1 MKDML
6 VGFFFR
12 VGNPICVFGIKCVKI
27 ATSAGEYFRKFCIFA
42 NMNFPNLAVKA
53 RGKMK
58 NAFMAKKNNKKGFF
72 SSVGIAYRKVM
83 LFLRNHNVQFVSGL
97 LFLALAI
104 FLCSSFI
111 SFFSVGGNDQTVLE
125 AVAGSAAD
133 AAVDNTSGKGG
144 AVIAEFLI
152 NGGFGWASVFL
163 LPILFLVAMRLM
175 RLFTFKLGRWV
186 IYSLFCLVWF
196 SLLFA
201 FAFGNLLDT
210 SYVSPGGAHG
220 EYMKVFFIDNIG
232 VVGLVLLLVVSL
244 LLFMIYVT
252 SNTID
257 WIRKLFAF
265 KRAEKETENVGE
277 ETGDDASVEF
287 EIEQPAQP
295 VLVTIDDNADVEV
308 AVADEELNDIS
319 VADIED
325 DETGEEIQIDDDVLA
340 AQFDA
345 MSKSLGQ
352 PAGSDDAVLSMAVE
366 KADGDEDM
374 GGDMLRPINP
384 KDELSYYKPPTIDL
398 LDEYEQTVQ
407 SIDKEEQA
415 ANANKIVEVLKNF
428 GIEISSIKATVG
440 PTITLYEITPAPGVR
455 ISKIRN
461 LEDDIAMSL
470 SALCIRIVAPIPGKG
485 TIGIEVPNAHK
496 QIVPMA
502 SLLNS
507 RKYKETDMALPL
519 ALGKTISNEVCM
531 VDMAKMPH
539 LLVAGATGMGKS
551 VGLNA
556 IITSLLFK
564 MHPAYLK
571 FVMVDPKMV
580 ELSLYGVLEKHFLA
594 KLDGEDEPIITD
606 VSKVVRTLKSLC
618 VEMDNRY
625 KLLQMASVR
634 SVKEYNE
641 KFLNKEL
648 LPTKGHRFMPYIVV
662 IIDEYGDLMMTAGR
676 EVEQPIARIAQK
688 ARAVGIHMIIAT
700 QRPTT
705 NIITGTIKANFP
717 ARMAFRVISVID
729 SRTILDRSGANQ
741 LQGRG
746 DMLFLAGNDPVR
758 VQCALVETKEVE
770 RVCAHI
776 AKQQGYQT
784 AYILPEPDESV
795 DLGGEGGAMRGEI
808 SSDKLDP
815 LFAEA
820 ARAVVLAQHGS
831 TSLIQRKFNVGF
843 NRAGRI
849 MDQLC
854 QTGIVG
860 EQEGSKP
867 RQVLCSDEADLEF
880 RLKSLL

>member
-1 MKDML
+1 MSKKKKAK
-6 VGFFFR
+6 GEK
-12 VGNPICVFGIKCVKI
+12 NIFGKI
-27 ATSAGEYFRKFCIFA
+27 ADYGRVVAGF
-42 NMNFPNLAVKA
+42 L
-53 RGKMK
+53 K
-58 NAFMAKKNNKKGFF
+58 NPGFHFVLGLLGAAFVVFLFVSFVSFF
-72 SSVGIAYRKVM
+72 SS
-83 LFLRNHNVQFVSGL
+83 
-97 LFLALAI
+97 
-104 FLCSSFI
+104 
-111 SFFSVGGNDQTVLE
+111 GGNDRSLVE
-125 AVAGSAAD
+125 AMASGSTVAGEVAENS
-133 AAVDNTSGKGG
+133 SGKGG
-144 AVIAEFLI
+144 AILADYLV
-152 NGGFGWASVFL
+152 NGCFGWASIFVIPL
-163 LPILFLVAMRLM
+163 MIILSFRLM
-175 RLFTFKLGRWV
+175 RLREMKIKRTV
-186 IYSLFCLVWF
+186 ISLIFFMLWG

-201 FAFGNLLDT
+201 FVFSEGFSST
-210 SYVSPGGAHG
+210 FMSPGGDHG
-220 EYMKVFFIDNIG
+220 EWLCGLLDEFVGPVGVILALLLSLFFYFLYMKK
-232 VVGLVLLLVVSL
+232 
-244 LLFMIYVT
+244 
-252 SNTID
+252 NTIP
-257 WIRKLFAF
+257 WLREKLAF
-265 KRAEKETENVGE
+265 GAGL
-277 ETGDDASVEF
+277 GQSS
-287 EIEQPAQP
+287 
-295 VLVTIDDNADVEV
+295 
-308 AVADEELNDIS
+308 ADEPGREEDES
-319 VADIED
+319 DEEDED
-325 DETGEEIQIDDDVLA
+325 DEPEDKEEDEDEDEFGEDDEDDEDDEAGEGGVEVVIDENAANGTGVADDDDDVA
-340 AQFDA
+340 RAFDRMSGNIAQTIDTGDGEI
-345 MSKSLGQ
+345 SL
-352 PAGSDDAVLSMAVE
+352 DVE
-366 KADGDEDM
+366 KAAGDNDT

-384 KDELSYYKPPTIDL
+384 KDELSFYKPPTLDL
-398 LDEYEQTVQ
+398 LDKYEQGVH
-407 SIDKEEQA
+407 SIDKDEQSE
-415 ANANKIVEVLKNF
+415 NANKIIRVLKDFN
-428 GIEISSIKATVG
+428 IEISSIKASVG
-440 PTITLYEITPAPGVR
+440 PTITLYEVTPAPGVR

-519 ALGKTISNEVCM
+519 AIGKTISNEVYM

-551 VGLNA
+551 VGLNT
-556 IITSLLFK
+556 IITSLLYK

-594 KLDGEDEPIITD
+594 KLEGDDEPIITD
-606 VSKVVRTLKSLC
+606 VNKVVRTLKSLC

-717 ARMAFRVISVID
+717 ARMAFRVISAID

-776 AKQQGYQT
+776 AKQQGYLS
-784 AYILPEPDESV
+784 AYILPDPDEAAEGG
-795 DLGGEGGAMRGEI
+795 GGESGGVRGDLTL
-808 SSDKLDP
+808 DKLDP

-820 ARAVVLAQHGS
+820 ARVVVLAQHGS
-831 TSLIQRKFNVGF
+831 TSLIQRKLEVGF

-854 QTGIVG
+854 KTGIVG

-867 RQVLCSDEADLEF
+867 RQVLCADEADLEF
-880 RLKSLL
+880 RLRSLM

>member
-1 MKDML
+1 MYLYVANIDKMAEWS
-6 VGFFFR
+6 V
-12 VGNPICVFGIKCVKI
+12 VVFV
-27 ATSAGEYFRKFCIFA
+27 FFCIFA
-42 NMNFPNLAVKA
+42 FSNCLRCCRRAENRRNEP
-53 RGKMK
+53 
-58 NAFMAKKNNKKGFF
+58 FMAKKNNKKGIF
-72 SSVGIAYRKVM
+72 SSIVDAYRRVII
-83 LFLRNHNVQFVSGL
+83 FFRNHNVQFVAGL
-97 LFLALAI
+97 LVVAFAI

-111 SFFSVGGNDQTVLE
+111 SFFSVGGDDQTVLD
-125 AVAGSAAD
+125 AVAGSVVD
-133 AAVDNTSGKGG
+133 GAVDNTSGKGG
-144 AVIAEFLI
+144 AVVANFLV
-152 NGGFGWASVFL
+152 NDCFGWASLLMLPMLFL
-163 LPILFLVAMRLM
+163 LAMRLM
-175 RLFTFKLGRWV
+175 RLFSVKLGRWIV
-186 IYSLFCLVWF
+186 YLFFGMIWF
-196 SLLFA
+196 SLFFA
-201 FAFGNLLDT
+201 SVFGDMLDT
-210 SYVSPGGAHG
+210 SYVSPGGEHG
-220 EYMKVFFIDNIG
+220 EFMKAFFVDNIG
-232 VVGLVLLLVVSL
+232 IVGLVLLLVVSL
-244 LLFMIYVT
+244 LLFMIYV
-252 SNTID
+252 SRNTIE
-257 WIRKLFAF
+257 WIRSLFVF
-265 KRAEKETENVGE
+265 KRTERQEENVGQTVE
-277 ETGDDASVEF
+277 ESVGVREV
-287 EIEQPAQP
+287 AQVP
-295 VLVTIDDNADVEV
+295 VLVTVGDEPDMEV
-308 AVADEELNDIS
+308 AVAGGEDAPVGPLEDS
-319 VADIED
+319 VEDTAVVDFPVGD
-325 DETGEEIQIDDDVLA
+325 DELA
-340 AQFDA
+340 AQFDDKFRSLEQPVSSEDALLA
-345 MSKSLGQ
+345 ME
-352 PAGSDDAVLSMAVE
+352 VE
-366 KADGDEDM
+366 KADGDDDM

-398 LDEYEQTVQ
+398 LDEYEQAVQ
-407 SIDKEEQA
+407 SIDKDEQA

-519 ALGKTISNEVCM
+519 ALGKTISNEVYM

-606 VSKVVRTLKSLC
+606 VTKVVRTLKSLC

-625 KLLQMASVR
+625 KLLQLASVR

-641 KFLNKEL
+641 KYLNKEL

-662 IIDEYGDLMMTAGR
+662 VIDEYGDLMMQAGR
-676 EVEQPIARIAQK
+676 EIEQPIARIAQK

-776 AKQQGYQT
+776 ARQQGYQR

-795 DLGGEGGAMRGEI
+795 DMGGEGGGAPRGEI

-820 ARAVVLAQHGS
+820 ARTVVLAQHGS

-867 RQVLCSDEADLEF
+867 RQVLCADEADLEF

>member
-1 MKDML
+1 
-6 VGFFFR
+6 
-12 VGNPICVFGIKCVKI
+12 
-27 ATSAGEYFRKFCIFA
+27 
-42 NMNFPNLAVKA
+42 
-53 RGKMK
+53 
-58 NAFMAKKNNKKGFF
+58 MAKKNNKKRGLPVWD
-72 SSVGIAYRKVM
+72 SYRKVVI
-83 LFLRNHNVQFVSGL
+83 FFRNHNVQFVLGL
-97 LFLALAI
+97 LFAAFAI
-104 FLCSSFI
+104 FLCSSFV
-111 SFFSVGGNDQTVLE
+111 SFFSKGGADHSLLE
-125 AVAGSAAD
+125 VAE
-133 AAVDNTSGKGG
+133 AAVDGSVANTSGKSG
-144 AVIAEFLI
+144 AIVAKYLI
-152 NGGFGWASVFL
+152 NDCFGWASL
-163 LPILFLVAMRLM
+163 LFLPVVVLVAARLM
-175 RLFTFKLGRWV
+175 RLFDIKLGRWLV
-186 IYSLFCLVWF
+186 YGFFSIVWF
-196 SLLFA
+196 SLLFS
-201 FAFGNLLDT
+201 FAFGDVFVE

-220 EYMKVFFIDNIG
+220 EFMKALFIEHIG

-244 LLFMIYVT
+244 LLFMIYI
-252 SNTID
+252 SRDTIT
-257 WIRKLFAF
+257 WMRNFFALSSLRK
-265 KRAEKETENVGE
+265 KCSKEDEAAVVENIDGI
-277 ETGDDASVEF
+277 SVEIAKADD
-287 EIEQPAQP
+287 EDLPADDEPEQSLP
-295 VLVTIDDNADVEV
+295 VVVSVGDEVDVEV
-308 AVADEELNDIS
+308 ASGDMEDVDAEE
-319 VADIED
+319 VPM
-325 DETGEEIQIDDDVLA
+325 DDDVLA
-340 AQFDA
+340 QQFDA
-345 MSKSLGQ
+345 MARSIGQ
-352 PAGSDDAVLSMAVE
+352 ADSSQTSDDAVLSMEVE
-366 KADGDEDM
+366 KADGDDDM

-398 LDEYEQTVQ
+398 LDEYEQAIQ
-407 SIDKEEQA
+407 SVDRNEQSA
-415 ANANKIVEVLKNF
+415 KANQIVEVLKNF

-440 PTITLYEITPAPGVR
+440 PTITLYEITPAPGIR

-470 SALCIRIVAPIPGKG
+470 AALCIRIVAPIPGKG
-485 TIGIEVPNAHK
+485 TIGIEVPNEHK

-519 ALGKTISNEVCM
+519 ALGKTISNEVYM

-594 KLDGEDEPIITD
+594 KLEGEDEPIITD
-606 VSKVVRTLKSLC
+606 VNKVVRTLKSLC

-641 KFLNKEL
+641 KYLNKEL

-770 RVCAHI
+770 RVCSHI

-795 DLGGEGGAMRGEI
+795 DMSGEGGAARGEI

-815 LFAEA
+815 LFADA
-820 ARAVVLAQHGS
+820 ARTVVLAQHGS

-860 EQEGSKP
+860 EQDGSKP
-867 RQVLCSDEADLEF
+867 RQVLCADEADLEF

>member
-1 MKDML
+1 
-6 VGFFFR
+6 
-12 VGNPICVFGIKCVKI
+12 
-27 ATSAGEYFRKFCIFA
+27 
-42 NMNFPNLAVKA
+42 
-53 RGKMK
+53 
-58 NAFMAKKNNKKGFF
+58 MAKKNNKKAT
-72 SSVGIAYRKVM
+72 SLPVRDWYRKSVI
-83 LFLRNHNVQFVSGL
+83 FFKNHNVQFVFGL
-97 LFLALAI
+97 LFAAFAI
-104 FLCSSFI
+104 FLLSSFV
-111 SFFSVGGNDQTVLE
+111 SFFAKGGADHTVLE
-125 AVAGSAAD
+125 AAGSAAN
-133 AAVDNTSGKGG
+133 ATVANTSGKGG
-144 AVIAEFLI
+144 AVVAKYLV
-152 NGGFGWASVFL
+152 NDCFGWASV
-163 LPILFLVAMRLM
+163 LFLPVVLLVAVRLM
-175 RLFTFKLGRWV
+175 RLYSIRLGRWV
-186 IYSLFCLVWF
+186 AYGFFSIVWF
-196 SLLFA
+196 SLLFSLV
-201 FAFGNLLDT
+201 FGDLLEE

-220 EYMKVFFIDNIG
+220 EYMKAFFIENIG
-232 VVGLVLLLVVSL
+232 IVGLILLLVVSL
-244 LLFMIYVT
+244 LIFMIYV
-252 SNTID
+252 SRDTIT
-257 WIRKLFAF
+257 WMRNMFAF
-265 KRAEKETENVGE
+265 GAGKKKEAEESAVVAESAE
-277 ETGDDASVEF
+277 EVAESEDLLQEEPLAV
-287 EIEQPAQP
+287 P
-295 VLVTIDDNADVEV
+295 VVVTIGDEPEEQEEIADGIDDEIIEP
-308 AVADEELNDIS
+308 EELP
-319 VADIED
+319 VED
-325 DETGEEIQIDDDVLA
+325 DDDLA
-340 AQFDA
+340 KRFDA
-345 MSKSLGQ
+345 MSRSIGEATSSEEALL
-352 PAGSDDAVLSMAVE
+352 AMEVE

-374 GGDMLRPINP
+374 GGDMFRPINP
-384 KDELSYYKPPTIDL
+384 KDELSYYKPPTTDL
-398 LDEYEQTVQ
+398 LDEYEQAVQ
-407 SIDKEEQA
+407 SIDKDEQA

-440 PTITLYEITPAPGVR
+440 PTITLYEITPAPGIR

-470 SALCIRIVAPIPGKG
+470 AALCIRIVAPIPGKG

-519 ALGKTISNEVCM
+519 ALGKTISNEVYM

-594 KLDGEDEPIITD
+594 KLEGEDEPIITD
-606 VSKVVRTLKSLC
+606 VNKVVRTLKSLC

-770 RVCAHI
+770 RVCSHI
-776 AKQQGYQT
+776 ARQQGYQT

-795 DLGGEGGAMRGEI
+795 DMSGEGGAMRGEI

-820 ARAVVLAQHGS
+820 ARTVVLAQHGS

-860 EQEGSKP
+860 EQDGSKP
-867 RQVLCSDEADLEF
+867 RQVLCADEADLEF

>member
-1 MKDML
+1 
-6 VGFFFR
+6 
-12 VGNPICVFGIKCVKI
+12 
-27 ATSAGEYFRKFCIFA
+27 
-42 NMNFPNLAVKA
+42 
-53 RGKMK
+53 
-58 NAFMAKKNNKKGFF
+58 MAKKKENKGFLYKLRLIR
-72 SSVGIAYRKVM
+72 VKVKY
-83 LFLRNHNVQFVSGL
+83 FLSHQTVRFALGAVC
-97 LFLALAI
+97 LAFTI
-104 FLCSSFI
+104 FLGFSLI
-111 SFFSVGGNDQTVLE
+111 SFLWSGGGDQTIVE
-125 AVAGSAAD
+125 SVTTGETAGNA
-133 AAVDNTSGKGG
+133 SGKGG
-144 AVIAEFLI
+144 AVVANYLV
-152 NGGFGWASVFL
+152 NGCFGWASLMALPFLVLLSCTLMDLRFVQGVRKVRWGVITLFL
-163 LPILFLVAMRLM
+163 LVWCSVLFDFL
-175 RLFTFKLGRWV
+175 
-186 IYSLFCLVWF
+186 
-196 SLLFA
+196 
-201 FAFGNLLDT
+201 FGNSFQDSFML
-210 SYVSPGGAHG
+210 PGGRNG
-220 EYMKVFFIDNIG
+220 EVMKDFICDMLG
-232 VVGLVLLLVVSL
+232 VVGLVLVLLLSA
-244 LLFMIYVT
+244 LLFMIYVSRKT
-252 SNTID
+252 VPFLQGLFNFSRKNSAETVDDEEDEETDEGEEEDEEGNEDNDGGSDEGNTLEIEVVTTPEVIEED
-257 WIRKLFAF
+257 DVVVL
-265 KRAEKETENVGE
+265 ETDDDEVDEDLELARRFDAMGGAVASEEYSHGE
-277 ETGDDASVEF
+277 TVETGDEGLEMEVE
-287 EIEQPAQP
+287 A
-295 VLVTIDDNADVEV
+295 
-308 AVADEELNDIS
+308 
-319 VADIED
+319 
-325 DETGEEIQIDDDVLA
+325 
-340 AQFDA
+340 
-345 MSKSLGQ
+345 
-352 PAGSDDAVLSMAVE
+352 
-366 KADGDEDM
+366 ADGDDDM
-374 GGDMLRPINP
+374 GGKMLRPINP
-384 KDELSYYKPPTIDL
+384 KDELSYYKPPTLDL
-398 LDEYEQTVQ
+398 LDEYEQGVH
-407 SIDKEEQA
+407 SIDKDEQA
-415 ANANKIVEVLKNF
+415 ENANRIVQALRNF

-496 QIVPMA
+496 QIVPMM

-519 ALGKTISNEVCM
+519 ALGKTISNEVYM

-556 IITSLLFK
+556 IITSLLYK

-580 ELSLYGVLEKHFLA
+580 ELSLYSVLEKHFLA
-594 KLDGEDEPIITD
+594 KLEGEDEPIITD
-606 VSKVVRTLKSLC
+606 VNKVVRTLKSLC

-625 KLLQMASVR
+625 KLLQLASVR

-641 KFLNKEL
+641 KYLNKEL

-717 ARMAFRVISVID
+717 ARMAFRVISTID

-776 AKQQGYQT
+776 AKQQGYQS
-784 AYILPEPDESV
+784 AYILPEPDEVV
-795 DLGGEGGAMRGEI
+795 DFGDGGGGGSARGDI
-808 SSDKLDP
+808 SPDKLDP
-815 LFAEA
+815 LFADA
-820 ARAVVLAQHGS
+820 ARVVVLAQHGS
-831 TSLIQRKFNVGF
+831 TSLIQRKLEIGF

-854 QTGIVG
+854 RMGIVG

-867 RQVLCSDEADLEF
+867 RQVLCADEADLEF
-880 RLKSLL
+880 RLKSML

>member
-1 MKDML
+1 MVKKG
-6 VGFFFR
+6 VKVNNKNGKRGFFASLKE
-12 VGNPICVFGIKCVKI
+12 KC
-27 ATSAGEYFRKFCIFA
+27 
-42 NMNFPNLAVKA
+42 
-53 RGKMK
+53 
-58 NAFMAKKNNKKGFF
+58 
-72 SSVGIAYRKVM
+72 SVAAE
-83 LFLRNHNVQFVSGL
+83 FLRNPNTRFVVGL
-97 LFLALAI
+97 LFIAMAV

-111 SFFSVGGNDQTVLE
+111 SFFSSGGDDYTVLE
-125 AVAGSAAD
+125 TVSGIAGQEAVAA
-133 AAVDNTSGKGG
+133 NTSGKGG
-144 AVIAEFLI
+144 AVVANYFI
-152 NGGFGWASVFL
+152 NGCFGWASLLL
-163 LPILFLVAMRLM
+163 LPMVVLVALKLM
-175 RLFTFKLGRWV
+175 RICTFRLWRWLFM
-186 IYSLFCLVWF
+186 LFYGMVWLSVLF
-196 SLLFA
+196 S
-201 FAFGNLLDT
+201 FAFGERLGS

-220 EYMKVFFIDNIG
+220 DFLSMILVDYLG
-232 VVGLVLLLVVSL
+232 VVGIVLLLLVA
-244 LLFMIYVT
+244 LLFFMVYV
-252 SNTID
+252 SRKTIPWLRNLMAMKD
-257 WIRKLFAF
+257 DVDP
-265 KRAEKETENVGE
+265 ETEARRVKNMVITEDVPEDEEDLEQDDDDDEYFE
-277 ETGDDASVEF
+277 ETDDNDDEEDSVELEINVDGEPEESVSDEDKDDDGMSDDDLAKEFDKVSQGIVAGEGGISMEVQQAGGDD
-287 EIEQPAQP
+287 
-295 VLVTIDDNADVEV
+295 
-308 AVADEELNDIS
+308 
-319 VADIED
+319 
-325 DETGEEIQIDDDVLA
+325 
-340 AQFDA
+340 
-345 MSKSLGQ
+345 
-352 PAGSDDAVLSMAVE
+352 
-366 KADGDEDM
+366 DM

-398 LDEYEQTVQ
+398 LDEYEQSVQ
-407 SIDKEEQA
+407 AIDKNEQA

-440 PTITLYEITPAPGVR
+440 PTITLYEITPAPGIR

-470 SALCIRIVAPIPGKG
+470 AALCIRIVAPIPGKG

-519 ALGKTISNEVCM
+519 ALGKTISNEVYM

-556 IITSLLFK
+556 IITSLLYK

-606 VSKVVRTLKSLC
+606 VTKVVRTLKSLC

-625 KLLQMASVR
+625 RLLQMASVR
-634 SVKEYNE
+634 SVKEYNT
-641 KFLNKEL
+641 KYLNKEL

-770 RVCAHI
+770 RVCSHI
-776 AKQQGYQT
+776 ARQQGYQT
-784 AYILPEPDESV
+784 AYILPEPDESA
-795 DLGGEGGAMRGEI
+795 DLGGDGSGSMRGDI
-808 SSDKLDP
+808 TSDKLDP
-815 LFAEA
+815 LFVDA

-880 RLKSLL
+880 RLKSLM

>member
-1 MKDML
+1 
-6 VGFFFR
+6 
-12 VGNPICVFGIKCVKI
+12 
-27 ATSAGEYFRKFCIFA
+27 
-42 NMNFPNLAVKA
+42 
-53 RGKMK
+53 
-58 NAFMAKKNNKKGFF
+58 MAKKNTKVQENKASFIKKVRFVLHHPTLHFFVGLFCLVLAIFICSSFLSFF
-72 SSVGIAYRKVM
+72 SSGGAD
-83 LFLRNHNVQFVSGL
+83 QS
-97 LFLALAI
+97 AI
-104 FLCSSFI
+104 
-111 SFFSVGGNDQTVLE
+111 E
-125 AVAGSAAD
+125 AVGEGVET
-133 AAVDNTSGKGG
+133 AVENTSGKSG
-144 AVIAEFLI
+144 ALVADFLI
-152 NGGFGWASVFL
+152 NGCFGWSSVLVIPLLVVLMLHFMKIRRPDLVKWFIMTVFSIVWGSVF
-163 LPILFLVAMRLM
+163 
-175 RLFTFKLGRWV
+175 
-186 IYSLFCLVWF
+186 
-196 SLLFA
+196 FA
-201 FAFGNLLDT
+201 FTLGSFFAGSFM
-210 SYVSPGGAHG
+210 SPGGRHG
-220 EYMKVFFIDNIG
+220 EFVSAWLMDKVG
-232 VVGLVLLLVVSL
+232 VVGLILILAVTLIILMTYLTRETITWLQKVFSFGFIAKGQQGDDEQAGEVPAVAEEPAEEEPAEEESKDKVLEYDLDDDVPAVP
-244 LLFMIYVT
+244 V
-252 SNTID
+252 
-257 WIRKLFAF
+257 
-265 KRAEKETENVGE
+265 EE
-277 ETGDDASVEF
+277 ET
-287 EIEQPAQP
+287 
-295 VLVTIDDNADVEV
+295 DVETV
-308 AVADEELNDIS
+308 EENPVADEEPADDEED
-319 VADIED
+319 VAALFDRVSQRAAAAASSDGAPIEMEIED
-325 DETGEEIQIDDDVLA
+325 ATGDDDT
-340 AQFDA
+340 
-345 MSKSLGQ
+345 
-352 PAGSDDAVLSMAVE
+352 
-366 KADGDEDM
+366 
-374 GGDMLRPINP
+374 GGNMLRPINP

-398 LDEYEQTVQ
+398 LDKYEQTAHAV
-407 SIDKEEQA
+407 DKDEQ
-415 ANANKIVEVLKNF
+415 NANKEKIVEVLNNF
-428 GIEISSIKATVG
+428 EIKISSIKATVG
-440 PTITLYEITPAPGVR
+440 PTITLYEITPAPGIR
-455 ISKIRN
+455 ISKIKN

-470 SALCIRIVAPIPGKG
+470 SALCIRIIAPIPGKG
-485 TIGIEVPNAHK
+485 TVGIEVPNAHK

-519 ALGKTISNEVCM
+519 ALGKTISNDVFM

-556 IITSLLFK
+556 IITSLLYK

-580 ELSLYGVLEKHFLA
+580 ELSLYNVLEKHFLA
-594 KLDGEDEPIITD
+594 KLEGEDEPIITD
-606 VSKVVRTLKSLC
+606 VNRVVRTLKSLC

-634 SVKEYNE
+634 SVEEYN
-641 KFLNKEL
+641 KKYLNKEL

-729 SRTILDRSGANQ
+729 SRTILDRQGANQ

-776 AKQQGYQT
+776 AKQQGYPT
-784 AYILPEPDESV
+784 AYILPEPDEVAS
-795 DLGGEGGAMRGEI
+795 DGGGGSSSRGEL

-820 ARAVVLAQHGS
+820 ARIVVIHQQGS
-831 TSLIQRKFNVGF
+831 TSLIQRKLNVGF

-854 QTGIVG
+854 QTGLVG

-867 RQVLCSDEADLEF
+867 RQVLCADEADLEF
-880 RLKSLL
+880 RLKQLL

>member
-1 MKDML
+1 
-6 VGFFFR
+6 
-12 VGNPICVFGIKCVKI
+12 
-27 ATSAGEYFRKFCIFA
+27 
-42 NMNFPNLAVKA
+42 
-53 RGKMK
+53 
-58 NAFMAKKNNKKGFF
+58 MAKKKQRKERFLKLKMLVRRVKGFLVNP
-72 SSVGIAYRKVM
+72 S
-83 LFLRNHNVQFVSGL
+83 VQFVAGL
-97 LFLALAI
+97 LCIAFVI
-104 FLCSSFI
+104 FLTSSFL
-111 SFFSVGGNDQTVLE
+111 SFFSAGADDQSVVE
-125 AVAGSAAD
+125 AVASGGAAG
-133 AAVDNTSGKGG
+133 NTSGKGG
-144 AVIAEFLI
+144 AVVADYFI
-152 NGGFGWASVFL
+152 NRCFGWASILILPL
-163 LPILFLVAMRLM
+163 LLLFSFRLM
-175 RLFTFKLGRWV
+175 NLRKVRLAHWTVVTVFFMVWCSVLFD
-186 IYSLFCLVWF
+186 SLFGAR
-196 SLLFA
+196 FA
-201 FAFGNLLDT
+201 DSFM
-210 SYVSPGGAHG
+210 SPGGRNG
-220 EYMKVFFIDNIG
+220 ELIKDFLYDMLG
-232 VVGLVLLLVVSL
+232 VVGVAIVLLFSL
-244 LLFMIYVT
+244 LLFMIYL
-252 SNTID
+252 SRNTIP
-257 WIRKLFAF
+257 WLQGLFGF
-265 KRAEKETENVGE
+265 VSKRSVPDDEYAGADDEDDEEEDDAPVAEVVVAGDEEEDDDDAETEME
-277 ETGDDASVEF
+277 IDIDAADD
-287 EIEQPAQP
+287 
-295 VLVTIDDNADVEV
+295 
-308 AVADEELNDIS
+308 
-319 VADIED
+319 ED
-325 DETGEEIQIDDDVLA
+325 DETSVVVAEDLPVTENEVDADMELA
-340 AQFDA
+340 EQFDR
-345 MSKSLGQ
+345 MSRGLGDEGESAVAETV
-352 PAGSDDAVLSMAVE
+352 PAGEDGMQMEVE
-366 KADGDEDM
+366 AADGDDDM
-374 GGDMLRPINP
+374 GGKMLRPINP
-384 KDELSYYKPPTIDL
+384 KDELSYYKPPTLDL
-398 LDEYEQTVQ
+398 LDEYEQGVH
-407 SIDKEEQA
+407 SIDREEQA
-415 ANANKIVEVLKNF
+415 ENANNIVKALKNF

-485 TIGIEVPNAHK
+485 TIGIEVPNTHK
-496 QIVPMA
+496 QIVPMV

-519 ALGKTISNEVCM
+519 ALGKTISNEVYM

-556 IITSLLFK
+556 IITSLLYK

-580 ELSLYGVLEKHFLA
+580 ELSLYSVLEKHFLA
-594 KLDGEDEPIITD
+594 KLEGEDEPIITD
-606 VSKVVRTLKSLC
+606 VNKVVRTLKSLC

-641 KFLNKEL
+641 KYLNKEL

-717 ARMAFRVISVID
+717 ARMAFRVISTID

-776 AKQQGYQT
+776 AKQQGYQS
-784 AYILPEPDESV
+784 AYILPEPDEV
-795 DLGGEGGAMRGEI
+795 ADFGDGGGGGSARADI
-808 SSDKLDP
+808 SPDKLDP
-815 LFAEA
+815 LFADA
-820 ARAVVLAQHGS
+820 ARVVVLAQHGS
-831 TSLIQRKFNVGF
+831 TSLIQRKLEIGF

-854 QTGIVG
+854 RMGIVG

-867 RQVLCSDEADLEF
+867 RQVLCADESDLEF
-880 RLKSLL
+880 RLKSMM

>member
-1 MKDML
+1 
-6 VGFFFR
+6 
-12 VGNPICVFGIKCVKI
+12 
-27 ATSAGEYFRKFCIFA
+27 
-42 NMNFPNLAVKA
+42 
-53 RGKMK
+53 
-58 NAFMAKKNNKKGFF
+58 MAKKNNKKGVFTPVKDWYRRIVIFF
-72 SSVGIAYRKVM
+72 
-83 LFLRNHNVQFVSGL
+83 RNHNVQFVFGL
-97 LFLALAI
+97 LFAAFAV

-111 SFFSVGGNDQTVLE
+111 SFFSKGGADHSVLE
-125 AVAGSAAD
+125 AAVSS
-133 AAVDNTSGKGG
+133 AVDGSVVNTSGKSG
-144 AVIAEFLI
+144 AIVAKYLI
-152 NGGFGWASVFL
+152 NDCFGWASL
-163 LPILFLVAMRLM
+163 LFLPVVVLVAVRLM
-175 RLFTFKLGRWV
+175 RLFNFKLGRWMV
-186 IYSLFCLVWF
+186 YGFFAIVWF
-196 SLLFA
+196 SLLFSLV
-201 FAFGNLLDT
+201 FGDILDD

-220 EYMKVFFIDNIG
+220 DYMKALFIENIG
-232 VVGLVLLLVVSL
+232 IVGLILLLVVSL
-244 LLFMIYVT
+244 LLFMIYI
-252 SNTID
+252 SRDTIA
-257 WIRKLFAF
+257 WIRNMLAF
-265 KRAEKETENVGE
+265 KSLRKEKKEETVAESVEGVSIEIAEANEEDLPMDEPAPSLPVVVSIGDGE
-277 ETGDDASVEF
+277 ETE
-287 EIEQPAQP
+287 
-295 VLVTIDDNADVEV
+295 VEV
-308 AVADEELNDIS
+308 AVGENESEEELEMQTEA
-319 VADIED
+319 VEP
-325 DETGEEIQIDDDVLA
+325 EEIQIDDDVLA
-340 AQFDA
+340 QQFDA
-345 MSKSLGQ
+345 MARTIGQ
-352 PAGSDDAVLSMAVE
+352 ESNLENADDAVLSMEVE
-366 KADGDEDM
+366 KADGDDDM

-398 LDEYEQTVQ
+398 LDEYEQAVQ
-407 SIDKEEQA
+407 SIDKDEQA

-440 PTITLYEITPAPGVR
+440 PTITLYEITPAPGIR

-470 SALCIRIVAPIPGKG
+470 AALCIRIVAPIPGKG

-519 ALGKTISNEVCM
+519 ALGKTISNEVYM

-594 KLDGEDEPIITD
+594 KLEGEDEPIITD
-606 VSKVVRTLKSLC
+606 VNKVVRTLKSLC

-770 RVCAHI
+770 RVCSHI

-795 DLGGEGGAMRGEI
+795 DMGGEGGAMRGEI

-820 ARAVVLAQHGS
+820 ARTVVLAQHGS

>member
-1 MKDML
+1 MVK
-6 VGFFFR
+6 
-12 VGNPICVFGIKCVKI
+12 NKKKIKEKR
-27 ATSAGEYFRKFCIFA
+27 GYFSRIGGA
-42 NMNFPNLAVKA
+42 WGSV
-53 RGKMK
+53 
-58 NAFMAKKNNKKGFF
+58 KGFF
-72 SSVGIAYRKVM
+72 CNPK
-83 LFLRNHNVQFVSGL
+83 VQFVAGML
-97 LFLALAI
+97 LVAFAVFLI
-104 FLCSSFI
+104 SSFV
-111 SFFSVGGNDQTVLE
+111 SFFSFGGADQTAVE
-125 AVAGSAAD
+125 ATLAGGD
-133 AAVDNTSGKGG
+133 APAENSSGRGG
-144 AVIAEFLI
+144 ALLAHYLVNEC
-152 NGGFGWASVFL
+152 FGWAAVL
-163 LPILFLVAMRLM
+163 LFPLLVLWAIRLM
-175 RLFTFKLGRWV
+175 RIYDFKTRRWT
-186 IYSLFCLVWF
+186 ILILTAMVWF
-196 SLLFA
+196 SLLFS
-201 FAFGNLLDT
+201 FAFGE
-210 SYVSPGGAHG
+210 SAGAGYVSPGGGHG
-220 EYMKVFFIDNIG
+220 MFLLGSIKDFFGPVG
-232 VVGLVLLLVVSL
+232 VVLMLALI
-244 LLFMIYVT
+244 LLFFMMYAT
-252 SNTID
+252 
-257 WIRKLFAF
+257 
-265 KRAEKETENVGE
+265 KETIPWLQKKFTIERERRVVE
-277 ETGDDASVEF
+277 PSEREFEADDEAYELSGDDEEDIEGNDEDDYDDEEDDDDEDESDDEEF
-287 EIEQPAQP
+287 
-295 VLVTIDDNADVEV
+295 DDNSLVIELPEEPLTDAGDDIAAQFDEMSRRTGAETVRT
-308 AVADEELNDIS
+308 ADEELAME
-319 VADIED
+319 V
-325 DETGEEIQIDDDVLA
+325 EEAEGDDDT
-340 AQFDA
+340 
-345 MSKSLGQ
+345 
-352 PAGSDDAVLSMAVE
+352 
-366 KADGDEDM
+366 
-374 GGDMLRPINP
+374 GGNMLRPINP
-384 KDELSYYKPPTIDL
+384 KDELSFYKPPTLDL
-398 LDEYEQTVQ
+398 LDEYEQAAQ
-407 SIDKEEQA
+407 AIDRDEQA
-415 ANANKIVEVLKNF
+415 KNANKIVEVLRNF

-519 ALGKTISNEVCM
+519 ALGKTISNEVYM

-556 IITSLLFK
+556 IITSLLYK

-580 ELSLYGVLEKHFLA
+580 ELSLYSVLEKHFLA
-594 KLDGEDEPIITD
+594 KLEGEDEPIITD
-606 VSKVVRTLKSLC
+606 VNKVVRTLKSLC

-625 KLLQMASVR
+625 KLLQLASVR
-634 SVKEYNE
+634 SVKEYND

-648 LPTKGHRFMPYIVV
+648 LPTAGHRFMPYIVV

-717 ARMAFRVISVID
+717 ARMAFRVISAID

-776 AKQQGYQT
+776 AKQQGYLQ
-784 AYILPEPDESV
+784 AYILPEPDDSG
-795 DLGGEGGAMRGEI
+795 DGGGEGGSMRGDI

-820 ARAVVLAQHGS
+820 ARIVVLAQHGS
-831 TSLIQRKFNVGF
+831 TSLIQRKLEIGF

>member
-1 MKDML
+1 MTKKEKQDKK
-6 VGFFFR
+6 
-12 VGNPICVFGIKCVKI
+12 IKQDNK
-27 ATSAGEYFRKFCIFA
+27 
-42 NMNFPNLAVKA
+42 
-53 RGKMK
+53 
-58 NAFMAKKNNKKGFF
+58 KKGFF
-72 SSVGIAYRKVM
+72 SGISNVFTRIREFVADR
-83 LFLRNHNVQFVSGL
+83 RVQFILGIL
-97 LFLALAI
+97 LAAFAV
-104 FLCSSFI
+104 FFCFSYV
-111 SFFSVGGNDQTVLE
+111 SFFSVGSSDHDIIE
-125 AVAGSAAD
+125 AVSSGVSDVKAANSAGI
-133 AAVDNTSGKGG
+133 GG
-144 AVIAEFLI
+144 ALLAEYLI
-152 NGGFGWASVFL
+152 NGCFGIASIMFFPLIILWAIGLMHIVEINVWRWTVILSIPIVWLSML
-163 LPILFLVAMRLM
+163 LSFV
-175 RLFTFKLGRWV
+175 LG
-186 IYSLFCLVWF
+186 
-196 SLLFA
+196 
-201 FAFGNLLDT
+201 GNFD
-210 SYVSPGGAHG
+210 SWHISPGGANG
-220 EYMKVFFIDNIG
+220 ELMTDFVMRYVGPVG
-232 VVGLVLLLVVSL
+232 VVILLVVIFL
-244 LLFMIYVT
+244 LYMIYLT
-252 SNTID
+252 AKTIP
-257 WIRKLFAF
+257 WLQSKLSSPWTKKNDAVD
-265 KRAEKETENVGE
+265 ENVVKDSENAVDAE
-277 ETGDDASVEF
+277 EQESEDADEDDGG
-287 EIEQPAQP
+287 
-295 VLVTIDDNADVEV
+295 
-308 AVADEELNDIS
+308 VADEEGGQEDENEDGAAEEI
-319 VADIED
+319 VIELD
-325 DETGEEIQIDDDVLA
+325 AGEEHYEDAADDTATDFDEMNKKITENLDAGGEDLPMEVEQPEGDDDT
-340 AQFDA
+340 
-345 MSKSLGQ
+345 
-352 PAGSDDAVLSMAVE
+352 
-366 KADGDEDM
+366 

-398 LDEYEQTVQ
+398 LEEYEQTAQ
-407 SIDKEEQA
+407 AIDRNEQA
-415 ANANKIVEVLKNF
+415 ANANRIVEVLKNF
-428 GIEISSIKATVG
+428 GIDISSIKATVG

-470 SALCIRIVAPIPGKG
+470 SALCIRIIAPIPGKG
-485 TIGIEVPNAHK
+485 TIGIEVPNTNK

-507 RKYKETDMALPL
+507 RKYKETDMELPL
-519 ALGKTISNEVCM
+519 ALGKTISNEVYM

-556 IITSLLFK
+556 IITSLLYK

-580 ELSLYGVLEKHFLA
+580 ELSLYSVLEKHFLA
-594 KLDGEDEPIITD
+594 KLEGEDEPIITD
-606 VSKVVRTLKSLC
+606 VNRVVRTLKSLC

-625 KLLQMASVR
+625 KLLQLASVR
-634 SVKEYNE
+634 SVKEYNK

-717 ARMAFRVISVID
+717 ARMAFRVISAID

-758 VQCALVETKEVE
+758 VQCALVETEEVE

-776 AKQQGYQT
+776 AKQQGYQQ
-784 AYILPEPDESV
+784 AYILPEPDEASGFGDEAGV
-795 DLGGEGGAMRGEI
+795 GARADI
-808 SSDKLDP
+808 TSDKLDP

-867 RQVLCSDEADLEF
+867 RQVLCADEADLEF

>member
-1 MKDML
+1 MAKNKKKKNEESGKKKGMTFKEG
-6 VGFFFR
+6 VMVVRNFFMDGR
-12 VGNPICVFGIKCVKI
+12 VQYMIGVVI
-27 ATSAGEYFRKFCIFA
+27 AV
-42 NMNFPNLAVKA
+42 LAV
-53 RGKMK
+53 
-58 NAFMAKKNNKKGFF
+58 
-72 SSVGIAYRKVM
+72 
-83 LFLRNHNVQFVSGL
+83 
-97 LFLALAI
+97 
-104 FLCSSFI
+104 FLCSSFV
-111 SFFSVGGNDQTVLE
+111 SFLTSGGNDQTVVE
-125 AVAGSAAD
+125 AVSAGVSDSADVAT
-133 AAVDNTSGKGG
+133 NSSGKGG
-144 AVIAEFLI
+144 AMIADYFV
-152 NGGFGWASVFL
+152 NGCFGWASFL
-163 LPILFLVAMRLM
+163 IFPLLILCSLKLM
-175 RLFTFKLGRWV
+175 YLRTLKLGRWTILLLSGMLWLSV
-186 IYSLFCLVWF
+186 LFSFV
-196 SLLFA
+196 
-201 FAFGNLLDT
+201 FGDGYD
-210 SYVSPGGAHG
+210 SSFVSPGGKHG
-220 EYMKVFFIDNIG
+220 THLTSVITDYVGSVG
-232 VVGLVLLLVVSL
+232 VVLLLVL
-244 LLFMIYVT
+244 ALLFIMVYFT
-252 SNTID
+252 RDTIT
-257 WIRKLFAF
+257 WLQKLWPFSDEEDALDEP
-265 KRAEKETENVGE
+265 AVADDEDADAVEDEEESESEPVPAPGIVLAVGDEPEEKPASETEIPITGADSMTDE
-277 ETGDDASVEF
+277 EIAAKLDELNRKM
-287 EIEQPAQP
+287 EEQEGAGGND
-295 VLVTIDDNADVEV
+295 VVIDIAEEP
-308 AVADEELNDIS
+308 VADEEPVVSDKSEALEDVNVAEDVPVEQNETGQKE
-319 VADIED
+319 VADV
-325 DETGEEIQIDDDVLA
+325 G
-340 AQFDA
+340 
-345 MSKSLGQ
+345 G
-352 PAGSDDAVLSMAVE
+352 AGLVMEME

-374 GGDMLRPINP
+374 GGDMFRPINP

-398 LDEYEQTVQ
+398 LDEYEQAAHA
-407 SIDKEEQA
+407 IDRNEQA
-415 ANANKIVEVLKNF
+415 ANANRIVEVLKNF

-485 TIGIEVPNAHK
+485 TIGIEVPNTHK

-519 ALGKTISNEVCM
+519 ALGKTISNEVYM

-556 IITSLLFK
+556 IITSLLYK

-594 KLDGEDEPIITD
+594 KLEGEDEPIITD
-606 VSKVVRTLKSLC
+606 VNKVVRTLKSLC

-641 KFLNKEL
+641 KYLNKEL

-717 ARMAFRVISVID
+717 ARMAFRVISAID

-776 AKQQGYQT
+776 AKQQGYLRP
-784 AYILPEPDESV
+784 YILPEPEEASEFGD
-795 DLGGEGGAMRGEI
+795 GGGGGARGEI
-808 SSDKLDP
+808 TSDKLDP
-815 LFAEA
+815 LFADA

-867 RQVLCSDEADLEF
+867 RQVLCADEADLEF
-880 RLKSLL
+880 RLKSIMS

>member
-1 MKDML
+1 
-6 VGFFFR
+6 
-12 VGNPICVFGIKCVKI
+12 
-27 ATSAGEYFRKFCIFA
+27 
-42 NMNFPNLAVKA
+42 
-53 RGKMK
+53 
-58 NAFMAKKNNKKGFF
+58 MAKKKQKTSRFFKLRVLMVRARLFF
-72 SSVGIAYRKVM
+72 S
-83 LFLRNHNVQFVSGL
+83 NTNVQFVFGVICI
-97 LFLALAI
+97 ALAI
-104 FLCSSFI
+104 FIASSFL
-111 SFFSVGGNDQTVLE
+111 SFFSAGGDDQSVVEAMSSND
-125 AVAGSAAD
+125 VAGNA
-133 AAVDNTSGKGG
+133 SGKGG
-144 AVIAEFLI
+144 AAVAHYFI
-152 NGGFGWASVFL
+152 NRCFGWASVLMLPL
-163 LPILFLVAMRLM
+163 LVLLSLKLMHLRKVRLGHWTVVTVFLVVWCSV
-175 RLFTFKLGRWV
+175 LFDFLFGR
-186 IYSLFCLVWF
+186 S
-196 SLLFA
+196 FA
-201 FAFGNLLDT
+201 DSFM
-210 SYVSPGGAHG
+210 SPGGRNG
-220 EYMKVFFIDNIG
+220 ELLKGYLNDMFG
-232 VVGLVLLLVVSL
+232 VVGVVLFLVVSL
-244 LLFMIYVT
+244 LMFLIYL
-252 SNTID
+252 SRKTIYL
-257 WIRKLFAF
+257 IQKAF
-265 KRAEKETENVGE
+265 EPKVNDAVVETPDSEVSKVSVGCETEVLVDVAADDVE
-277 ETGDDASVEF
+277 ISETETEF
-287 EIEQPAQP
+287 EID
-295 VLVTIDDNADVEV
+295 IDAADVQEDDVVVVVDDAPVADVDSDLELAKRFDEIAGGV
-308 AVADEELNDIS
+308 AVDAKSEDES
-319 VADIED
+319 
-325 DETGEEIQIDDDVLA
+325 ETETVQGVDGE
-340 AQFDA
+340 
-345 MSKSLGQ
+345 
-352 PAGSDDAVLSMAVE
+352 LSMEVE
-366 KADGDEDM
+366 AADGDDDM

-384 KDELSYYKPPTIDL
+384 KDELSYYKPPTLDL
-398 LDEYEQTVQ
+398 LDEYEQGVH
-407 SIDKEEQA
+407 SIDKDEQA
-415 ANANKIVEVLKNF
+415 ENANNIVKALKNF

-496 QIVPMA
+496 QIVPMM

-519 ALGKTISNEVCM
+519 ALGKTISNEVYM

-556 IITSLLFK
+556 IITSLLYK

-580 ELSLYGVLEKHFLA
+580 ELSLYSVLEKHFLA
-594 KLDGEDEPIITD
+594 KLEGEDDPIITD
-606 VSKVVRTLKSLC
+606 VNKVVRTLKSLC

-641 KFLNKEL
+641 KYLNKEL

-717 ARMAFRVISVID
+717 ARMAFRVISTID

-776 AKQQGYQT
+776 ARQQGYQT
-784 AYILPEPDESV
+784 AYILPEPDEV
-795 DLGGEGGAMRGEI
+795 ADFGDGGGGGGARGDI
-808 SSDKLDP
+808 SPDKLDP
-815 LFAEA
+815 LFADA
-820 ARAVVLAQHGS
+820 ARVVVLAQHGS
-831 TSLIQRKFNVGF
+831 TSLIQRKLEIGF

-854 QTGIVG
+854 RMGIVG

-867 RQVLCSDEADLEF
+867 RQVLCADEADLEF
-880 RLKSLL
+880 RLKSMM

>member
-1 MKDML
+1 M
-6 VGFFFR
+6 
-12 VGNPICVFGIKCVKI
+12 VK
-27 ATSAGEYFRKFCIFA
+27 
-42 NMNFPNLAVKA
+42 
-53 RGKMK
+53 
-58 NAFMAKKNNKKGFF
+58 KKNSGNKGFF
-72 SSVGIAYRKVM
+72 AYVADKFHAAVDFIMNPR
-83 LFLRNHNVQFVSGL
+83 VQFVAGVL
-97 LFLALAI
+97 LAAFVVFL
-104 FLCSSFI
+104 FSSFI
-111 SFFSVGGNDQTVLE
+111 SFFSSGGNDLSVVE
-125 AVAGSAAD
+125 AVSDGAVKAGEVVENS
-133 AAVDNTSGKGG
+133 SGKGG
-144 AVIAEFLI
+144 AILADYFV
-152 NGGFGWASVFL
+152 NGCFGWASVLL
-163 LPILFLVAMRLM
+163 LPLLTIVVIKLM
-175 RLFTFKLGRWV
+175 HLREVKMTRWFIVFTFLMLW
-186 IYSLFCLVWF
+186 C
-196 SLLFA
+196 SLLFS
-201 FAFGNLLDT
+201 FLFGERYGD
-210 SYVSPGGAHG
+210 SFISPGGAHG
-220 EYMKVFFIDNIG
+220 EWLQSISYDALG
-232 VVGLVLLLVVSL
+232 VVGVILLLVVSFI
-244 LLFMIYVT
+244 LFMIYVT
-252 SNTID
+252 AETIP
-257 WIRKLFAF
+257 WLQKVFSF
-265 KRAEKETENVGE
+265 GV
-277 ETGDDASVEF
+277 ASVERVVPRKSADRVV
-287 EIEQPAQP
+287 EDDSVEESYATSVPQAGEEPHNDDPEVP
-295 VLVTIDDNADVEV
+295 VT
-308 AVADEELNDIS
+308 ADEVVIELPVDITTG
-319 VADIED
+319 ED
-325 DETGEEIQIDDDVLA
+325 DEMFLEDEEVDDVQDIGLSVEE
-340 AQFDA
+340 D
-345 MSKSLGQ
+345 GQ
-352 PAGSDDAVLSMAVE
+352 LSDDELARKFDEMAKLTGGPDGLSLEVE
-366 KADGDEDM
+366 EAAADDDM
-374 GGDMLRPINP
+374 GGDMLRPLNP
-384 KDELSYYKPPTIDL
+384 RDELSYYKPPTLDL
-398 LDEYEQTVQ
+398 LDEYDQAVH

-415 ANANKIVEVLKNF
+415 ANANKIVKVLNDF
-428 GIEISSIKATVG
+428 NIEISSIKATVG

-485 TIGIEVPNAHK
+485 TIGIEVPNVHK

-502 SLLNS
+502 TLLNS

-519 ALGKTISNEVCM
+519 ALGKTISNEVYM

-556 IITSLLFK
+556 IITSLLYK

-594 KLDGEDEPIITD
+594 KLDSDDDPIITD
-606 VSKVVRTLKSLC
+606 VNKVVRTLKSLC

-625 KLLQMASVR
+625 RLLQMASVR

-662 IIDEYGDLMMTAGR
+662 VIDEYGDLMMTAGR
-676 EVEQPIARIAQK
+676 EIEQPIARIAQK
-688 ARAVGIHMIIAT
+688 ARAVGMHMIIAT

-776 AKQQGYQT
+776 AKQQGYPT
-784 AYILPEPDESV
+784 AYMLPEPDEALEMGDGMGGSV
-795 DLGGEGGAMRGEI
+795 RGELT
-808 SSDKLDP
+808 SDKLDP
-815 LFAEA
+815 LFVDA
-820 ARAVVLAQHGS
+820 ARAVVVARHGS

-854 QTGIVG
+854 QMGIVG
-860 EQEGSKP
+860 EQDGSKP
-867 RQVLCSDEADLEF
+867 RQVLCADEADLEF
-880 RLKSLL
+880 RLKSII

>member
-1 MKDML
+1 
-6 VGFFFR
+6 
-12 VGNPICVFGIKCVKI
+12 
-27 ATSAGEYFRKFCIFA
+27 
-42 NMNFPNLAVKA
+42 
-53 RGKMK
+53 
-58 NAFMAKKNNKKGFF
+58 MAKKNNTQNKKPSFLQRVKF
-72 SSVGIAYRKVM
+72 IAANPTLRFM
-83 LFLRNHNVQFVSGL
+83 LGL
-97 LFLALAI
+97 LMGAVAI
-104 FLCSSFI
+104 FLCSSFL
-111 SFFSVGGNDQTVLE
+111 SFFSSGGADQSTIDAAAA
-125 AVAGSAAD
+125 AVADAD
-133 AAVDNTSGKGG
+133 ASVQNTSGRGG
-144 AVIAEFLI
+144 AIVADYLV
-152 NGGFGWASVFL
+152 NGCFGWSSVLLIPLFVGAMLRLMDIYRPNLLKWFFMALFGIVWGSVF
-163 LPILFLVAMRLM
+163 FAFV
-175 RLFTFKLGRWV
+175 LG
-186 IYSLFCLVWF
+186 SLFEGSF
-196 SLLFA
+196 M
-201 FAFGNLLDT
+201 
-210 SYVSPGGAHG
+210 SPGGRHG
-220 EYMKVFFIDNIG
+220 ETVAAWLQAQIG
-232 VVGLVLLLVVSL
+232 VVGAVLVLAFTLIA
-244 LLFMIYVT
+244 FMTYVT
-252 SNTID
+252 RDTIT
-257 WIRKLFAF
+257 WLQKLFSFSFIPKPNAPV
-265 KRAEKETENVGE
+265 VGE
-277 ETGDDASVEF
+277 DDGDEEDDTMVEEEPAPKVIEFAGEDAADKSPEYPAEGDDFSV
-287 EIEQPAQP
+287 
-295 VLVTIDDNADVEV
+295 DV
-308 AVADEELNDIS
+308 AADED
-319 VADIED
+319 AED
-325 DETGEEIQIDDDVLA
+325 DETVESAEE
-340 AQFDA
+340 
-345 MSKSLGQ
+345 
-352 PAGSDDAVLSMAVE
+352 PANEDDAAAAFDKMSAKIAAEAGGNELTMEVQSAE
-366 KADGDEDM
+366 GDDDM
-374 GGDMLRPINP
+374 GGKMLRPINP

-398 LDEYEQTVQ
+398 LDKYEQAAQ
-407 SIDKEEQA
+407 SIDMNEQQ
-415 ANANKIVEVLKNF
+415 ANKNKIVEVLRNF
-428 GIEISSIKATVG
+428 DIEISSIKATVG

-455 ISKIRN
+455 IGKIKN

-470 SALCIRIVAPIPGKG
+470 AALCIRIIAPIPGKG
-485 TIGIEVPNAHK
+485 TVGIEVPNAHK

-519 ALGKTISNEVCM
+519 ALGKTISNEVFM

-556 IITSLLFK
+556 IITSLLYK

-580 ELSLYGVLEKHFLA
+580 ELSLYNVLEKHFLA
-594 KLDGEDEPIITD
+594 KLEGEDEPIITD
-606 VSKVVRTLKSLC
+606 VNKVVRTLKSLC
-618 VEMDNRY
+618 VEMDSRY
-625 KLLQMASVR
+625 RLLQMAMVR

-729 SRTILDRSGANQ
+729 SRTILDRQGANQ

-776 AKQQGYQT
+776 AKQQGYPT
-784 AYILPEPDESV
+784 AYILPEPDEV
-795 DLGGEGGAMRGEI
+795 PADGGGGSRGEL

-815 LFAEA
+815 LFADA
-820 ARAVVLAQHGS
+820 ARIVVIHQQGS
-831 TSLIQRKFNVGF
+831 TSLIQRKLNVGF

-854 QTGIVG
+854 QTGLVG

-867 RQVLCSDEADLEF
+867 RQVLCADEADLEF
-880 RLKSLL
+880 RLKQLMH

>member
-1 MKDML
+1 
-6 VGFFFR
+6 
-12 VGNPICVFGIKCVKI
+12 
-27 ATSAGEYFRKFCIFA
+27 
-42 NMNFPNLAVKA
+42 
-53 RGKMK
+53 
-58 NAFMAKKNNKKGFF
+58 MAKKNNTRDKIPFIEKTKAVFENPN
-72 SSVGIAYRKVM
+72 V
-83 LFLRNHNVQFVSGL
+83 LFILGL
-97 LFLALAI
+97 LFGAI
-104 FLCSSFI
+104 AVFLCSSFL
-111 SFFSVGGNDQTVLE
+111 SFFSSGGTDQSVIDAVAEGTEAAKE
-125 AVAGSAAD
+125 AVE
-133 AAVDNTSGKGG
+133 NTSGRGG
-144 AVIAEFLI
+144 AIVADFLV
-152 NGGFGWASVFL
+152 NRCFGWASVL
-163 LPILFLVAMRLM
+163 VVPLLVAVMLRLM
-175 RLFTFKLGRWV
+175 NIRRPDMLKWFIATVFG
-186 IYSLFCLVWF
+186 IVWGSVF
-196 SLLFA
+196 FA
-201 FAFGNLLDT
+201 FFLGDFF
-210 SYVSPGGAHG
+210 SGSFVSPGGNHG
-220 EYMKVFFIDNIG
+220 EFISAWLTDKVG
-232 VVGLVLLLVVSL
+232 VVGVVLVLVITLVVFMTYLTRETITWLQKAFSFSFLPKLNSEEESVRDEEDTVEDSAAETPAEETLADEENSL
-244 LLFMIYVT
+244 V
-252 SNTID
+252 
-257 WIRKLFAF
+257 
-265 KRAEKETENVGE
+265 AEYELETED
-277 ETGDDASVEF
+277 ET
-287 EIEQPAQP
+287 P
-295 VLVTIDDNADVEV
+295 VEV
-308 AVADEELNDIS
+308 AEEELDVTPEEDEDEPEELGFVEPEEEEEEADASAMFDAIS
-319 VADIED
+319 RNCGASTEQGGEIKMEVEEVED
-325 DETGEEIQIDDDVLA
+325 D
-340 AQFDA
+340 
-345 MSKSLGQ
+345 
-352 PAGSDDAVLSMAVE
+352 
-366 KADGDEDM
+366 DM
-374 GGDMLRPINP
+374 GGKMLRPINP
-384 KDELSYYKPPTIDL
+384 RDELSYYKPPTVDL
-398 LDEYEQTVQ
+398 LDKYEQTAHA
-407 SIDKEEQA
+407 IDMNEQ
-415 ANANKIVEVLKNF
+415 NANKEKIVEVLRNF
-428 GIEISSIKATVG
+428 EIKISSIKATVG
-440 PTITLYEITPAPGVR
+440 PTITLYEITPAPGIR
-455 ISKIRN
+455 ISKIKN

-470 SALCIRIVAPIPGKG
+470 SALCIRIIAPIPGKG
-485 TIGIEVPNAHK
+485 TVGIEVPNAHK

-519 ALGKTISNEVCM
+519 ALGKTISNDVFM

-556 IITSLLFK
+556 IITSLLYK

-580 ELSLYGVLEKHFLA
+580 ELSLYNVLEKHFLA
-594 KLDGEDEPIITD
+594 KLEGEDEPIITD
-606 VSKVVRTLKSLC
+606 VHKVVRTLKSLC

-641 KFLNKEL
+641 KYLNKEL

-729 SRTILDRSGANQ
+729 SRTILDRQGANQ

-776 AKQQGYQT
+776 AKQQGYPS
-784 AYILPEPDESV
+784 AYILPEPDEAPA
-795 DLGGEGGAMRGEI
+795 DGGGGSSARGDF

-820 ARAVVLAQHGS
+820 ARTVVLQQQGS

-867 RQVLCSDEADLEF
+867 RQVLCTDEADLEF
-880 RLKSLL
+880 RLKQLLQ

>member
-1 MKDML
+1 
-6 VGFFFR
+6 
-12 VGNPICVFGIKCVKI
+12 
-27 ATSAGEYFRKFCIFA
+27 
-42 NMNFPNLAVKA
+42 
-53 RGKMK
+53 
-58 NAFMAKKNNKKGFF
+58 MAKKNNKKGVF
-72 SSVGIAYRKVM
+72 SSVRDWYRKAV
-83 LFLRNHNVQFVSGL
+83 LFFRNHNVQFVLGL
-97 LFLALAI
+97 IFAAFAI

-111 SFFSVGGNDQTVLE
+111 SFFSTGGADQSALE
-125 AVAGSAAD
+125 VIAGSEID
-133 AAVDNTSGKGG
+133 KPVSNTSGKGG
-144 AVIAEFLI
+144 AVVARFLI
-152 NGGFGWASVFL
+152 NDCFGWASL
-163 LPILFLVAMRLM
+163 LFLPLLSLVAIRLM
-175 RLFTFKLGRWV
+175 RLFSFRLGRWV
-186 IYSLFCLVWF
+186 VYLFFCIVWF

-201 FAFGNLLDT
+201 LLFGDILEE

-220 EYMKVFFIDNIG
+220 EYMKALFVEHIG
-232 VVGLVLLLVVSL
+232 IVGLVLLLVVSL
-244 LLFMIYVT
+244 ILFMIYI
-252 SNTID
+252 SRDTIT
-257 WIRKLFAF
+257 WMRNLFALNALR
-265 KRAEKETENVGE
+265 KEKKTETAEDAVVEIADGYESAEDEPATPLPVVV
-277 ETGDDASVEF
+277 TVGDDTE
-287 EIEQPAQP
+287 
-295 VLVTIDDNADVEV
+295 LEV
-308 AVADEELNDIS
+308 AVCDN
-319 VADIED
+319 D
-325 DETGEEIQIDDDVLA
+325 DEDSYEASGNDDDLA
-340 AQFDA
+340 MQFDA
-345 MSKSLGQ
+345 MARSIGQ
-352 PAGSDDAVLSMAVE
+352 AANSEDALLAMEVE
-366 KADGDEDM
+366 QAEGDEDM
-374 GGDMLRPINP
+374 GGKMFRPINP

-398 LDEYEQTVQ
+398 LDEYEQSVQ
-407 SIDKEEQA
+407 SIDKDEQA

-455 ISKIRN
+455 IAKIRN

-470 SALCIRIVAPIPGKG
+470 AALCIRIVAPIPGKG
-485 TIGIEVPNAHK
+485 TIGVEVPNAHK

-507 RKYKETDMALPL
+507 RKYKETDMELPL
-519 ALGKTISNEVCM
+519 ALGKTISNEVYM

-594 KLDGEDEPIITD
+594 KLDGENEPIITD
-606 VSKVVRTLKSLC
+606 VNKVVRTLKSLC

-634 SVKEYNE
+634 SVKEYNA

-776 AKQQGYQT
+776 AKQQGYQN
-784 AYILPEPDESV
+784 AYILPEPDEAV
-795 DLGGEGGAMRGEI
+795 DLGGESGAVRGEI
-808 SSDKLDP
+808 TSDKLDP

-820 ARAVVLAQHGS
+820 ARTVVLAQHGS

-854 QTGIVG
+854 HTGIVG

-867 RQVLCSDEADLEF
+867 RQVLCADEADLEF

>member
-1 MKDML
+1 M
-6 VGFFFR
+6 
-12 VGNPICVFGIKCVKI
+12 
-27 ATSAGEYFRKFCIFA
+27 
-42 NMNFPNLAVKA
+42 
-53 RGKMK
+53 GKKSK
-58 NAFMAKKNNKKGFF
+58 NDKEKPGFF
-72 SSVGIAYRKVM
+72 SRIINAFSAFRRFISDRK
-83 LFLRNHNVQFVSGL
+83 VQFVVGAL
-97 LFLALAI
+97 LAAFAV
-104 FLCSSFI
+104 FFCFSYV
-111 SFFSVGGNDQTVLE
+111 SFFSS
-125 AVAGSAAD
+125 GSAD
-133 AAVDNTSGKGG
+133 SDIVETGLQG
-144 AVIAEFLI
+144 VI
-152 NGGFGWASVFL
+152 NGGASNSTGSGGAILAEYLVNGCFGWASIL
-163 LPILFLVAMRLM
+163 LFPLLVVWALRLM
-175 RLFTFKLGRWV
+175 RLCEIDARRWTIILAV
-186 IYSLFCLVWF
+186 PVVWF
-196 SLLFA
+196 SLLFS
-201 FAFGNLLDT
+201 FVFGEGADT
-210 SYVSPGGAHG
+210 WHVSPGGAHG
-220 EYMKVFFIDNIG
+220 NLIVEYIFRATGAVG
-232 VVGLVLLLVVSL
+232 VVLLLIIVFL
-244 LLFMIYVT
+244 FFMIYVT
-252 SNTID
+252 AETIP
-257 WIRKLFAF
+257 WLQQKLFF
-265 KRAEKETENVGE
+265 NLPWLSDKETPQASSADEPAGDEDDKEDEGCEDDEQATE
-277 ETGDDASVEF
+277 ESDD
-287 EIEQPAQP
+287 
-295 VLVTIDDNADVEV
+295 
-308 AVADEELNDIS
+308 ADEEIAVEEEEN
-319 VADIED
+319 A
-325 DETGEEIQIDDDVLA
+325 GEENELLVELDVPVEYGTTEDAEQPGDDVA
-340 AQFDA
+340 ERFDEI
-345 MSKSLGQ
+345 SKRLSETVNSG
-352 PAGSDDAVLSMAVE
+352 DDGLSMEVE

-374 GGDMLRPINP
+374 GGDMLRPLNP
-384 KDELSYYKPPTIDL
+384 KDELSYYKPPTLDL
-398 LDEYEQTVQ
+398 LEEYEQAAQAIDRNEQ
-407 SIDKEEQA
+407 S

-428 GIEISSIKATVG
+428 GIDISSIKATVG

-519 ALGKTISNEVCM
+519 ALGKTISNEVYM

-556 IITSLLFK
+556 IITSLLYK

-594 KLDGEDEPIITD
+594 KLEGEDEPIITD
-606 VSKVVRTLKSLC
+606 VNKVVRTLKSLC

-625 KLLQMASVR
+625 RLLQLASVR
-634 SVKEYNE
+634 SVKEYND

-717 ARMAFRVISVID
+717 ARMAFRVISAID

-776 AKQQGYQT
+776 AKQQGYQQ
-784 AYILPEPDESV
+784 AYILPEPDEAS
-795 DLGGEGGAMRGEI
+795 DFSGEGGGSRGEI

-867 RQVLCSDEADLEF
+867 RQVLCADEADLEF
-880 RLKSLL
+880 RLKSLLQ

>member
-1 MKDML
+1 
-6 VGFFFR
+6 
-12 VGNPICVFGIKCVKI
+12 
-27 ATSAGEYFRKFCIFA
+27 
-42 NMNFPNLAVKA
+42 
-53 RGKMK
+53 
-58 NAFMAKKNNKKGFF
+58 MAKKNNKKGAFTPVRDWFRKMVIFF
-72 SSVGIAYRKVM
+72 
-83 LFLRNHNVQFVSGL
+83 RNHNVQFVFGL
-97 LFLALAI
+97 LFAAFAI

-111 SFFSVGGNDQTVLE
+111 SFFSKGGADHSVLE
-125 AVAGSAAD
+125 AANSAVEGS
-133 AAVDNTSGKGG
+133 VVNTSGKSG
-144 AVIAEFLI
+144 AIVAKYLI
-152 NGGFGWASVFL
+152 NDCFGWASL
-163 LPILFLVAMRLM
+163 LFLPLMALVAIRLM
-175 RLFTFKLGRWV
+175 RLFHFKLGRWV
-186 IYSLFCLVWF
+186 VYGFFTIIWF
-196 SLLFA
+196 SLLFS
-201 FAFGNLLDT
+201 FVFGDILEY

-220 EYMKVFFIDNIG
+220 DFMKALFIEHIG
-232 VVGLVLLLVVSL
+232 IVGLILLLIVSL
-244 LLFMIYVT
+244 LLFMIYI
-252 SNTID
+252 SRDTIA
-257 WIRKLFAF
+257 WWRNMLAF
-265 KRAEKETENVGE
+265 KSLRKEKTEDTAAENVEGISVEIAGVNEEDLPVDEPVQSLTVVVSICEGE
-277 ETGDDASVEF
+277 EE
-287 EIEQPAQP
+287 E
-295 VLVTIDDNADVEV
+295 VEV
-308 AVADEELNDIS
+308 AVGDNS
-319 VADIED
+319 VEAD
-325 DETGEEIQIDDDVLA
+325 DEFVEPEEVQIDDDALA
-340 AQFDA
+340 QQFDA
-345 MSKSLGQ
+345 MARLIGQ
-352 PAGSDDAVLSMAVE
+352 DGNMANADDAVLSMEVE
-366 KADGDEDM
+366 KADGDDDM

-398 LDEYEQTVQ
+398 LDEYEQAVQ
-407 SIDKEEQA
+407 SIDKDEQA

-440 PTITLYEITPAPGVR
+440 PTITLYEITPAPGIR

-470 SALCIRIVAPIPGKG
+470 AALCIRIVAPIPGKG

-519 ALGKTISNEVCM
+519 ALGKTISNEVYM

-594 KLDGEDEPIITD
+594 KLEGEDEPIITD
-606 VSKVVRTLKSLC
+606 VNKVVRTLKSLC

-770 RVCAHI
+770 RVCSHI

-795 DLGGEGGAMRGEI
+795 DMGGEGGVMRGEI

-820 ARAVVLAQHGS
+820 ARTVVLAQHGS

-867 RQVLCSDEADLEF
+867 RQVLCADEADLEF

>member
-1 MKDML
+1 
-6 VGFFFR
+6 
-12 VGNPICVFGIKCVKI
+12 
-27 ATSAGEYFRKFCIFA
+27 
-42 NMNFPNLAVKA
+42 
-53 RGKMK
+53 
-58 NAFMAKKNNKKGFF
+58 MAKKKENKGFLYKLRLIR
-72 SSVGIAYRKVM
+72 VKVKY
-83 LFLRNHNVQFVSGL
+83 FLSHQTVRFALGAVC
-97 LFLALAI
+97 LAFTI
-104 FLCSSFI
+104 FLGFSLI
-111 SFFSVGGNDQTVLE
+111 SFLWSGGGDQTIVE
-125 AVAGSAAD
+125 SVTTGETAGN
-133 AAVDNTSGKGG
+133 VSGKGG
-144 AVIAEFLI
+144 AVVANYIV
-152 NGGFGWASVFL
+152 NGCFGWASLMALPFLVLLSCTLMDLRFVQGVRKVRWGVITLFL
-163 LPILFLVAMRLM
+163 LVWCSVLFDFL
-175 RLFTFKLGRWV
+175 
-186 IYSLFCLVWF
+186 
-196 SLLFA
+196 
-201 FAFGNLLDT
+201 FGNSFQDSFML
-210 SYVSPGGAHG
+210 PGGRNG
-220 EYMKVFFIDNIG
+220 EVMKDFICDMLG
-232 VVGLVLLLVVSL
+232 VVGLVLVLLLSA
-244 LLFMIYVT
+244 LLFMIYV
-252 SNTID
+252 S
-257 WIRKLFAF
+257 RKTVPFLQGLFNF
-265 KRAEKETENVGE
+265 SRKNSAETVDDEEDEETDEGE
-277 ETGDDASVEF
+277 EEDEEGEEDNDGGSDEENTL
-287 EIEQPAQP
+287 EIE
-295 VLVTIDDNADVEV
+295 VVTTPEV
-308 AVADEELNDIS
+308 IE
-319 VADIED
+319 ED
-325 DETGEEIQIDDDVLA
+325 DVVVVEADDDEVDEDLELARRFDAMGGAVVPDELSHGETVETGEEGLE
-340 AQFDA
+340 
-345 MSKSLGQ
+345 ME
-352 PAGSDDAVLSMAVE
+352 VE
-366 KADGDEDM
+366 AADGDDDM
-374 GGDMLRPINP
+374 GGKMLRPINP
-384 KDELSYYKPPTIDL
+384 KDELSYYKPPTLDL
-398 LDEYEQTVQ
+398 LDEYEQGVH
-407 SIDKEEQA
+407 SIDKDEQA
-415 ANANKIVEVLKNF
+415 ENANRIVQALRNF

-496 QIVPMA
+496 QIVPMM

-519 ALGKTISNEVCM
+519 ALGKTISNEVYM

-556 IITSLLFK
+556 IITSLLYK

-580 ELSLYGVLEKHFLA
+580 ELSLYSVLEKHFLA
-594 KLDGEDEPIITD
+594 KLEGEDEPIITD
-606 VSKVVRTLKSLC
+606 VNKVVRTLKSLC

-625 KLLQMASVR
+625 KLLQLASVR

-641 KFLNKEL
+641 KYLNKEL

-717 ARMAFRVISVID
+717 ARMAFRVISTID

-776 AKQQGYQT
+776 AKQQGYQS
-784 AYILPEPDESV
+784 AYILPEPDEVV
-795 DLGGEGGAMRGEI
+795 DFGDGGGGGSARGDI
-808 SSDKLDP
+808 SPDKLDP
-815 LFAEA
+815 LFADA
-820 ARAVVLAQHGS
+820 ARVVVLAQHGS
-831 TSLIQRKFNVGF
+831 TSLIQRKLEIGF

-854 QTGIVG
+854 RMGIVG

-867 RQVLCSDEADLEF
+867 RQVLCADEADLEF
-880 RLKSLL
+880 RLKSML

>member
-1 MKDML
+1 
-6 VGFFFR
+6 
-12 VGNPICVFGIKCVKI
+12 
-27 ATSAGEYFRKFCIFA
+27 
-42 NMNFPNLAVKA
+42 
-53 RGKMK
+53 
-58 NAFMAKKNNKKGFF
+58 MAKKKQVENEGWWAKSKMYAARVKEFF
-72 SSVGIAYRKVM
+72 SNGS
-83 LFLRNHNVQFVSGL
+83 VQFVLGL
-97 LFLALAI
+97 LCAGFVVYLA
-104 FLCSSFI
+104 SSFI
-111 SFFSVGGNDQTVLE
+111 SFFSMGGCDQSVVE
-125 AVAGSAAD
+125 ALASGASSDD
-133 AAVDNTSGKGG
+133 AAGNLSGKGG
-144 AVIAEFLI
+144 AVLAGYLV
-152 NGGFGWASVFL
+152 NNCFGWASVLVLPL
-163 LPILFLVAMRLM
+163 LLLVAVSLM
-175 RLFTFKLGRWV
+175 RLRKVRLGRWAIITFFAV
-186 IYSLFCLVWF
+186 VWF
-196 SLLFA
+196 SILFSML
-201 FAFGNLLDT
+201 FEERLGF
-210 SYVSPGGAHG
+210 SFVSPGGKHG
-220 EYMKVFFIDNIG
+220 DYIKFLLTDLFG
-232 VVGLVLLLVVSL
+232 VVGVVLFLLLSL
-244 LLFMIYVT
+244 LIFMIYLT
-252 SNTID
+252 SKTIP
-257 WIRKLFAF
+257 WLRNLLSFV
-265 KRAEKETENVGE
+265 AEKPKDEALAE
-277 ETGDDASVEF
+277 EPEEEPASEDEDD
-287 EIEQPAQP
+287 
-295 VLVTIDDNADVEV
+295 VL
-308 AVADEELNDIS
+308 
-319 VADIED
+319 IED
-325 DETGEEIQIDDDVLA
+325 DEEELDEDDENEEDGGDDDVEDVVDEDLELA
-340 AQFDA
+340 RKFDDMNIASQGGVVEVGGGLPAQNED
-345 MSKSLGQ
+345 
-352 PAGSDDAVLSMAVE
+352 PALSMEVE
-366 KADGDEDM
+366 AADGDNDT
-374 GGDMLRPINP
+374 GGKMIRPLNP
-384 KDELSYYKPPTIDL
+384 KDELSYYKPPTLDL
-398 LDEYEQTVQ
+398 LDEYEQGIH
-407 SIDKEEQA
+407 SIDRNEQA
-415 ANANKIVEVLKNF
+415 ENANNIVKALSNF

-470 SALCIRIVAPIPGKG
+470 SALCIRIVAPIPGRG
-485 TIGIEVPNAHK
+485 TIGIEVPNTHK

-519 ALGKTISNEVCM
+519 ALGKTISNEVYM

-556 IITSLLFK
+556 IITSLLYK

-580 ELSLYGVLEKHFLA
+580 ELSLYNVLEKHFLA
-594 KLDGEDEPIITD
+594 KLEGEDEPIITD
-606 VSKVVRTLKSLC
+606 VNKVVRTLKSLC

-625 KLLQMASVR
+625 RLLQMASVR

-662 IIDEYGDLMMTAGR
+662 VIDEYGDLMMTAGR

-717 ARMAFRVISVID
+717 ARMAFRVISVVD

-776 AKQQGYQT
+776 AKQQGYPS
-784 AYILPEPDESV
+784 AYILPEPDEAV
-795 DLGGEGGAMRGEI
+795 DIIGEGGGARGDI
-808 SSDKLDP
+808 SPDKLDP

-820 ARAVVLAQHGS
+820 ARIVVLAQSGS
-831 TSLIQRKFNVGF
+831 TSQIQRKLEIGF

-854 QTGIVG
+854 KMGIVG

-867 RQVLCSDEADLEF
+867 RQVLCADEADLEF
-880 RLKSLL
+880 RLKSML

>member
-1 MKDML
+1 
-6 VGFFFR
+6 
-12 VGNPICVFGIKCVKI
+12 
-27 ATSAGEYFRKFCIFA
+27 
-42 NMNFPNLAVKA
+42 
-53 RGKMK
+53 
-58 NAFMAKKNNKKGFF
+58 MAKKNNTRDKISFIEKTKAAFENPN
-72 SSVGIAYRKVM
+72 V
-83 LFLRNHNVQFVSGL
+83 LFILGL
-97 LFLALAI
+97 LFGAI
-104 FLCSSFI
+104 AVFLCSSFL
-111 SFFSVGGNDQTVLE
+111 SFFSSGGADQSVIDAVAEGSEAAKE
-125 AVAGSAAD
+125 AVE
-133 AAVDNTSGKGG
+133 NTSGRGG
-144 AVIAEFLI
+144 AIVADFLV
-152 NGGFGWASVFL
+152 NRCFGWASVL
-163 LPILFLVAMRLM
+163 VVPLLVAVMLRLM
-175 RLFTFKLGRWV
+175 NIRRPDMLKWFIATVFG
-186 IYSLFCLVWF
+186 IVWGSVF
-196 SLLFA
+196 FA
-201 FAFGNLLDT
+201 FFLGDFF
-210 SYVSPGGAHG
+210 SGSFVSPGGNHG
-220 EYMKVFFIDNIG
+220 EFISAWLTDKVG
-232 VVGLVLLLVVSL
+232 VVGVVLVLVITLVVFMTYLTRETITWLQKAFSFSFLPKLNSEEESVRDEEDTVEESAAETPAEETLADEENSL
-244 LLFMIYVT
+244 V
-252 SNTID
+252 
-257 WIRKLFAF
+257 
-265 KRAEKETENVGE
+265 AEYELETED
-277 ETGDDASVEF
+277 ET
-287 EIEQPAQP
+287 P
-295 VLVTIDDNADVEV
+295 VEV
-308 AVADEELNDIS
+308 AEEELDVTPEEDEDEPEELRIVEPEEEEEEADASAMFDAIS
-319 VADIED
+319 RNCGASTEQGGEIKMEVEEVED
-325 DETGEEIQIDDDVLA
+325 D
-340 AQFDA
+340 
-345 MSKSLGQ
+345 
-352 PAGSDDAVLSMAVE
+352 
-366 KADGDEDM
+366 DM
-374 GGDMLRPINP
+374 GGKMLRPINP
-384 KDELSYYKPPTIDL
+384 RDELSYYKPPTVDL
-398 LDEYEQTVQ
+398 LDKYEQTAHA
-407 SIDKEEQA
+407 IDMNEQ
-415 ANANKIVEVLKNF
+415 NANKEKIVEVLRNF
-428 GIEISSIKATVG
+428 EIKISSIKATVG
-440 PTITLYEITPAPGVR
+440 PTITLYEITPAPGIR
-455 ISKIRN
+455 ISKIKN

-470 SALCIRIVAPIPGKG
+470 SALCIRIIAPIPGKG
-485 TIGIEVPNAHK
+485 TVGIEVPNAHK

-519 ALGKTISNEVCM
+519 ALGKTISNDVFM

-556 IITSLLFK
+556 IITSLLYK

-580 ELSLYGVLEKHFLA
+580 ELSLYNVLEKHFLA
-594 KLDGEDEPIITD
+594 KLEGEDEPIITD
-606 VSKVVRTLKSLC
+606 VHKVVRTLKSLC

-641 KFLNKEL
+641 KYLNKEL

-729 SRTILDRSGANQ
+729 SRTILDRQGANQ

-776 AKQQGYQT
+776 AKQQGYPS
-784 AYILPEPDESV
+784 AYILPEPDEAPA
-795 DLGGEGGAMRGEI
+795 DGGGGSSARGDF

-820 ARAVVLAQHGS
+820 ARTVVLQQQGS

-867 RQVLCSDEADLEF
+867 RQVLCADEADLEF
-880 RLKSLL
+880 RLKQLLQ

>member
-1 MKDML
+1 
-6 VGFFFR
+6 
-12 VGNPICVFGIKCVKI
+12 
-27 ATSAGEYFRKFCIFA
+27 
-42 NMNFPNLAVKA
+42 
-53 RGKMK
+53 
-58 NAFMAKKNNKKGFF
+58 MAKKNNKKGVF
-72 SSVGIAYRKVM
+72 SSIRDWWRKVVI
-83 LFLRNHNVQFVSGL
+83 FFKNHNVQFVFGL
-97 LFLALAI
+97 LFAAFAI
-104 FLCSSFI
+104 FLLSSFI
-111 SFFSVGGNDQTVLE
+111 SFFSKGAADQTVLE
-125 AVAGSAAD
+125 MAAASVAD
-133 AAVDNTSGKGG
+133 APVVNTSGKSG
-144 AVIAEFLI
+144 AVVAKYLI
-152 NGGFGWASVFL
+152 NDCFGWASLIFL
-163 LPILFLVAMRLM
+163 PLVLLVAIRLM
-175 RLFTFKLGRWV
+175 RLSNFRLTRWIV
-186 IYSLFCLVWF
+186 YGLFSIIWF
-196 SLLFA
+196 SLLFS
-201 FAFGNLLDT
+201 FAFGEVLEQ
-210 SYVSPGGAHG
+210 SYVSPGGGHG
-220 EYMKVFFIDNIG
+220 DFLKAILIENIG
-232 VVGLVLLLVVSL
+232 VVGLVLSLVVSF
-244 LLFMIYVT
+244 LLFMIYI
-252 SNTID
+252 SRDTIT
-257 WIRKLFAF
+257 WMRNLFTF
-265 KRAEKETENVGE
+265 SSLKKNKEENATDGV
-277 ETGDDASVEF
+277 SVEVAGA
-287 EIEQPAQP
+287 EDVDAIGEDSEASLP
-295 VLVTIDDNADVEV
+295 VVVTVGGEDDEVLPEDKDNADVVEPEEV
-308 AVADEELNDIS
+308 DMDDLLAKRFDDMSRSIGQADNSE
-319 VADIED
+319 
-325 DETGEEIQIDDDVLA
+325 
-340 AQFDA
+340 
-345 MSKSLGQ
+345 
-352 PAGSDDAVLSMAVE
+352 DAVLAMEVE
-366 KADGDEDM
+366 KADGDDDM
-374 GGDMLRPINP
+374 GGKMLRPINP
-384 KDELSYYKPPTIDL
+384 KDELSYYKPPTVDL

-407 SIDKEEQA
+407 SIDKDEQA

-440 PTITLYEITPAPGVR
+440 PTITLYEITPAPGIR

-485 TIGIEVPNAHK
+485 TIGIEVPNKHK

-519 ALGKTISNEVCM
+519 ALGKTISNEVYM

-594 KLDGEDEPIITD
+594 KLEGEDEPIITD
-606 VSKVVRTLKSLC
+606 VNKVVRTLKSLC

-641 KFLNKEL
+641 KYLNKEL

-795 DLGGEGGAMRGEI
+795 DMSGEGGAMRGEI

-820 ARAVVLAQHGS
+820 ARIVVLAQHGS

-867 RQVLCSDEADLEF
+867 RQVLCADEADLEF
-880 RLKSLL
+880 RLKSLLQ

>member
-1 MKDML
+1 
-6 VGFFFR
+6 
-12 VGNPICVFGIKCVKI
+12 
-27 ATSAGEYFRKFCIFA
+27 
-42 NMNFPNLAVKA
+42 
-53 RGKMK
+53 
-58 NAFMAKKNNKKGFF
+58 MAKKNNKKKGIFASIRDTYRRIVIFF
-72 SSVGIAYRKVM
+72 K
-83 LFLRNHNVQFVSGL
+83 NHNVQFVFGL
-97 LFLALAI
+97 LFAAFSI
-104 FLCSSFI
+104 FLLSSFI
-111 SFFSVGGNDQTVLE
+111 SFFSKGGADYSVLE
-125 AVAGSAAD
+125 SAAGVAAD
-133 AAVDNTSGKGG
+133 AHVANTSGRSG
-144 AVIAEFLI
+144 AVVANYFI
-152 NGGFGWASVFL
+152 NDGFGWASL
-163 LPILFLVAMRLM
+163 LFLPLFALVAIRLM
-175 RLFTFKLGRWV
+175 RLFKLKIGRWL
-186 IYSLFCLVWF
+186 IYAFFTIIWLSLF
-196 SLLFA
+196 FA
-201 FAFGNLLDT
+201 FVFGDILDT

-220 EYMKVFFIDNIG
+220 EFMKSLLIEHIG
-232 VVGLVLLLVVSL
+232 IVGLVLLLVVSL
-244 LLFMIYVT
+244 LLFMIYISRDTITWMRKVFTFSAFRKDEDKDVAVEENSEVLVEIANADDGIEQEEQATAMPVVVT
-252 SNTID
+252 
-257 WIRKLFAF
+257 
-265 KRAEKETENVGE
+265 V
-277 ETGDDASVEF
+277 GDDEDVELGDEEEEIAEAE
-287 EIEQPAQP
+287 EIE
-295 VLVTIDDNADVEV
+295 
-308 AVADEELNDIS
+308 
-319 VADIED
+319 
-325 DETGEEIQIDDDVLA
+325 IDDDA
-340 AQFDA
+340 IARQFDEV
-345 MSKSLGQ
+345 SHSIGQ
-352 PAGSDDAVLSMAVE
+352 TGSTDDAVLAMEVE

-384 KDELSYYKPPTIDL
+384 KDELSYYKPPTVDL
-398 LDEYEQTVQ
+398 LDEYEQAIQ
-407 SIDKEEQA
+407 SIDKDEQA

-440 PTITLYEITPAPGVR
+440 PTITLYEITPAPGIR

-470 SALCIRIVAPIPGKG
+470 AALCIRIVAPIPGKG

-519 ALGKTISNEVCM
+519 ALGKTISNEVYM

-634 SVKEYNE
+634 SVKEYNA

-784 AYILPEPDESV
+784 AYILPEPDDSV
-795 DLGGEGGAMRGEI
+795 DMSGDGGVMRGEI

-820 ARAVVLAQHGS
+820 ARTVVLAQHGS